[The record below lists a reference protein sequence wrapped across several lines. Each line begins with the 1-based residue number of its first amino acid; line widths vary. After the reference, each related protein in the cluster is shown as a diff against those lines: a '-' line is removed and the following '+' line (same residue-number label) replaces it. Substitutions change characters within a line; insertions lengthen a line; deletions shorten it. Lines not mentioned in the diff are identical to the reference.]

1 MDIIS
6 IIIVLSGIVALIY
19 AGYLVY
25 KIRKYSS
32 GNEKMQEISNAI
44 HEGAMAFLKSENKI
58 LVVFVIGVS
67 LVLFGASFIPNSM
80 MLWGTAVAF
89 IVGAILSILS
99 GNIGMRIATLSN
111 AKTAEGAKESI
122 NKGLSVAFSSGAVM
136 GICVVGLGVLGV
148 LSIYLLFNA
157 LPLDLVLYPNAI
169 DPAVINLDAYKTQ
182 LVTNILF
189 GFSFGASSV
198 ALFARVGGGIYTK
211 SADVGADLVGKVESD
226 IPEDDPRNPA
236 VIADLV
242 GDNVGDVA
250 GMGADLYESY
260 VEAIIAPMALSAII
274 GGVAYAKYG
283 ANAIILSLLV
293 AAIGI
298 FASIIG
304 MFFVRTGKKANVY
317 SAMRNGLIVSTI
329 LVAVISGVATWYL
342 LDGELGPYYA
352 MLAGLI
358 AGFVIGLNT
367 EYFASEKQ
375 KPVKSIAEASK
386 TGPATVI
393 IQGMVSGMMST
404 IIPILSVVVAMILSY
419 IFADF
424 YGVAIS
430 AVGMLSVLGI
440 SLATDCYGP
449 VADNAAGIAE
459 MSGLG
464 KDVRARAESLDAV
477 GNTTAAMGKGFAIG
491 SAAITALALI
501 ATFIVSLQIYYPDP
515 NQIISMLSLSGSY
528 SHYLVSGIFI
538 GALLPF
544 IFVALAMGAVGR
556 AAYKMVEEV
565 RYQFKEFKLLTD
577 PKAKPDYARCVNIS
591 TKRALR
597 EMILPGLMAVI
608 TPIIVGIILGPV
620 GLAGLLLGSIATGFL
635 LAIYLANA
643 GAAWD
648 NAKKYIEAGNLG
660 GKGSPCHK
668 AAVIGDTVGDPC
680 KDTAGPSLN
689 ILIKLMSVVS
699 LVFLPLVIHFHL

>member
-1 MDIIS
+1 MDLSVIVPIS
-6 IIIVLSGIVALIY
+6 GLIALLF
-19 AGYLVY
+19 AVYLVY
-25 KIRKYSS
+25 KIRRQSS

-44 HEGAMAFLKSENKI
+44 REGAMAFLKSETKI
-58 LVVFVIGVS
+58 LVVFIVGVAA
-67 LVLFGASFIPNSM
+67 VLYASSFVKDSNM
-80 MLWGTAVAF
+80 HWGTAVAF

-99 GNIGMRIATLSN
+99 GNIGMRIATLAN
-111 AKTAEGAKESI
+111 AKTAQGSKESL

-136 GICVVGLGVLGV
+136 GITVVGLGVLGV
-148 LSIYLLFNA
+148 WGMYMLFTQV
-157 LPLDLVLYPNAI
+157 LPSQYICSAKQ
-169 DPAVINLDAYKTQ
+169 A
-182 LVTNILF
+182 TNILF

-211 SADVGADLVGKVESD
+211 SADVGADLVGKVEEN

-260 VEAIIAPMALSAII
+260 VESIIAPMALAAMA
-274 GGVAYAKYG
+274 GGAALATTTDYG
-283 ANAIILSLLV
+283 SNAIALPLIISAL
-293 AAIGI
+293 GI

-304 MFFVRTGKKANVY
+304 MFFVRTGKKSNVY
-317 SAMRNGLIVSTI
+317 SAMRNGLLVCTV
-329 LVAVISGVATWYL
+329 LVAILSGVVTYYL
-342 LDGELGPYYA
+342 LDGELKPYYA

-358 AGFVIGLNT
+358 AGFIIGLNT

-375 KPVKSIAEASK
+375 KPVKGIAEASK

-393 IQGMVSGMMST
+393 IQGMVTGMMST
-404 IIPILSVVVAMILSY
+404 IIPIISVVVAMVLAY
-419 IFADF
+419 EFAGF
-424 YGVAIS
+424 FGVALS

-459 MSGLG
+459 MSGMG
-464 KDVRARAESLDAV
+464 KDVRERAESLDAV

-501 ATFIVSLQIYYPDP
+501 ATFIVSLGNYPDMDIT
-515 NQIISMLSLSGSY
+515 NLLSLNGNY
-528 SHYLVSGIFI
+528 SHYLVSGVFI

-544 IFVALAMGAVGR
+544 VFVALTMGAVGK

-565 RYQFKEFKLLTD
+565 RYQFREFKLLTD
-577 PKAKPDYARCVNIS
+577 PKAKPDYTRCVNIS
-591 TKRALR
+591 TKNALK

-608 TPIIVGIILGPV
+608 VPIIVGIILGPA

-643 GAAWD
+643 GGAWD

-660 GKGSPCHK
+660 GKGSPAHK
-668 AAVIGDTVGDPC
+668 ATVIGDTVGDPC
-680 KDTAGPSLN
+680 KDTSGPSLN

-699 LVFLPLVIHFHL
+699 LVFLPLIVHLHDLIF